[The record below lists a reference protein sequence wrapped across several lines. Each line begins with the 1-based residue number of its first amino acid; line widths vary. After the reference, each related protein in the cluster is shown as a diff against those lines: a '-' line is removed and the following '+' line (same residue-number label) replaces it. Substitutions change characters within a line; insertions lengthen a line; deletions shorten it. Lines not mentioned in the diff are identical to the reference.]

1 MTMRHRIV
9 VVVALAGLVAA
20 GSLPATAAGPSVGEV
35 RTFPGPGT
43 VIEGAQATLVRQP
56 HGISFTFSTVGLEP
70 GHVHTIWFVAFNN
83 PEACTS
89 PMMDGAI
96 KIAECGLPDLGLP
109 AVQATAVWGAGNVA
123 GGSGRSTFSGR
134 VRVGDISGCDHRLPC
149 NQGLTD
155 PEGAEIHL
163 VLRTHKEMIPH
174 LVSKQMHSFNR
185 GCEVGEPNVGCA
197 NIQFS
202 VPRD

>member
-1 MTMRHRIV
+1 MTKRIV
-9 VVVALAGLVAA
+9 AVAAVAGLVAA
-20 GSLPATAAGPSVGEV
+20 GVLPAAAAGPAVAEV

-43 VIEGAQATLVRQP
+43 VIEGGQATLVRQP
-56 HGISFTFSTVGLEP
+56 HGISFTFKAVELEP

-89 PMMDGAI
+89 PMMDGAT
-96 KIAECGLPDLGLP
+96 KIAECGLPDLAVA
-109 AVQATAVWGAGNVA
+109 AVQATAVWGAGNVV
-123 GGSGRSTFSGR
+123 GGSGVSTLGGR
-134 VRVGDISGCDHRLPC
+134 VRVGDTSGCDHRLPC
-149 NQGLTD
+149 NEGLTD

-197 NIQFS
+197 NIQFAAFQ
-202 VPRD
+202 P